1 MKSFKTLL
9 KLNKL
14 SVAQRIS
21 QIAITSTLISLLLA
35 STMYTTFDYISFK
48 ERIKLDLQTT
58 ATLLSTQI
66 NSDLTNA
73 GSGDALLDSLTSKP
87 NIRSAILF
95 DRRGVEV
102 SRFER
107 DETSEPWKSP
117 TYQTRPKFED
127 IKGTLCTCFRSNG
140 GETSWGLSILERT
153 WTNALRDWFSSSGSL

>member
-58 ATLLSTQI
+58 ATLLSTQVEQRF
-66 NSDLTNA
+66 DEY
-73 GSGDALLDSLTSKP
+73 GRWGRALGF
-87 NIRSAILF
+87 I
-95 DRRGVEV
+95 VE
-102 SRFER
+102 
-107 DETSEPWKSP
+107 
-117 TYQTRPKFED
+117 
-127 IKGTLCTCFRSNG
+127 
-140 GETSWGLSILERT
+140 
-153 WTNALRDWFSSSGSL
+153 